1 MLILIKDRIMK
12 KIMIYGFIALAF
24 VFSSCSNED
33 AKGDVDKLITNLN
46 YFNETFDKLYEDGEI
61 SKEGDNSEYDQLRE
75 IANQY
80 YEALN
85 NINKK
90 IDKERAKAEEGRDI
104 NGYEEA
110 FKAAKKEKQSEI
122 EKATQQ
128 FMDNLEKIE
137 PAEKIEITDEAE
149 TMTDKL
155 DESTETTEEA
165 EETEATEE

>member
-1 MLILIKDRIMK
+1 MK

-24 VFSSCSNED
+24 IFSSCSNED
-33 AKGDVDKLITNLN
+33 PKGDVDKLITNLN
-46 YFNETFDKLYEDGEI
+46 YFNETFDELYEDGVI
-61 SKEGDNSEYDQLRE
+61 SKEGEDSEYDKLRE

-90 IDKERAKAEEGRDI
+90 IDKERVKAEEGKKTD
-104 NGYEEA
+104 GYEEA

-122 EKATQQ
+122 EKATQA

-137 PAEKIEITDEAE
+137 PAEKIEMADEAE
-149 TMTDKL
+149 PMTDEL
-155 DESTETTEEA
+155 DESSELT
-165 EETEATEE
+165 EETEETETAETIEE